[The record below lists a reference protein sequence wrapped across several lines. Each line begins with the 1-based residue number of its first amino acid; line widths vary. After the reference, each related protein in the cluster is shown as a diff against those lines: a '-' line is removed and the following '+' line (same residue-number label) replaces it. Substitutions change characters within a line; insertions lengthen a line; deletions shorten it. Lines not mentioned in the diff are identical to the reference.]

1 MVWHG
6 LVRRSRPKTD
16 FGRVGSQAR
25 GGGLSFDTQL
35 RSGKERPKNFSHFLG
50 DTSTDLTVLQLA
62 LRAVVVFCFAVGLFR
77 LLPRKSLANTSVI
90 DVVLT
95 VLIGS
100 SLSSTLTGNAPLWP
114 VMVGCLT
121 LGALRIAMGWLAIHN
136 DLISRI
142 VKGCPLLV
150 IRDGNIDEAAL
161 RRAQMG
167 RRDLEQELRG
177 QGYARVQDVPRA
189 YIERNGSVSVVSED

>member
-1 MVWHG
+1 M
-6 LVRRSRPKTD
+6 D
-16 FGRVGSQAR
+16 
-25 GGGLSFDTQL
+25 LSNL
-35 RSGKERPKNFSHFLG
+35 LG
-50 DTSTDLTVLQLA
+50 DTSTGLTALQLA
-62 LRAVVVFCFAVGLFR
+62 LRAIVVFCFAIGLFR

-100 SLSSTLTGNAPLWP
+100 SLSRALTGNAPLGP

-121 LGALRIAMGWLAIHN
+121 LGALWIAMGWLAIHN
-136 DLISRI
+136 DLFSR
-142 VKGCPLLV
+142 VLKGRPLEI
-150 IRDGNIDEAAL
+150 IRDGRINEAAL

-167 RRDLEQELRG
+167 HRDLEQKLRG
-177 QGYARVQDVPRA
+177 QGYARIEDVPRA

>member
-1 MVWHG
+1 M
-6 LVRRSRPKTD
+6 
-16 FGRVGSQAR
+16 
-25 GGGLSFDTQL
+25 
-35 RSGKERPKNFSHFLG
+35 NFSDFLG
-50 DTSTDLTVLQLA
+50 DASTDLTALQLA
-62 LRAVVVFCFAVGLFR
+62 FRAVVVFCFAIGLFR

-100 SLSSTLTGNAPLWP
+100 SLSRTLTGSAPMWP

-121 LGALRIAMGWLAIHN
+121 LGALWVAMGWLALQN

-142 VKGCPLLV
+142 VKGRPLEV
-150 IRDGNIDEAAL
+150 IRDGKIDEAAL

-167 RRDLEQELRG
+167 RRDLEQKLRG
-177 QGYARVQDVPRA
+177 QGYAQVQDVPRA